1 MPVLPVEA
9 IAALIAVGI
18 VSALFAAVFVGRWL
32 GARRQRVEEADD
44 PHIGVVQG
52 AILALLGLLLGFSF
66 SGASE
71 RFVQRQ
77 DIIVRETSAIGTAY
91 MRCDLFAP
99 IHSAAIRQVLQEYV
113 DARIDLFEASG
124 REALA
129 TSEAK
134 RRIDD
139 LQDRLWRAAA
149 DAARETPQ
157 FAALIVTPVTEVID
171 AYELRTAATRR
182 HIPMLVMAIMIACA
196 MASLGSVGYVM
207 GLSKRSLRGP
217 VVLLIVLI
225 TAALWVTIDLDFA
238 RHGLIQIDARPL
250 LELRES
256 MKN

>member
-9 IAALIAVGI
+9 VAALIAVGI
-18 VSALFAAVFVGRWL
+18 VSSLVAAVFVGRWL
-32 GARRQRVEEADD
+32 GVRRRRVEAADD

-77 DIIVRETSAIGTAY
+77 DIIVREANAIGTAY
-91 MRCDLFAP
+91 MRCDLLP
-99 IHSAAIRQVLQEYV
+99 SIHAAAIREILREYV
-113 DARIDLFEASG
+113 NARIDLFDAAG
-124 REALA
+124 REASA
-129 TSEAK
+129 TIESM

-139 LQDRLWRAAA
+139 LQDRLWRSAAQ
-149 DAARETPQ
+149 AARDTPQ
-157 FAALIVTPVTEVID
+157 FAALIVTPITEVID
-171 AYELRTAATRR
+171 EFELRNAATRR
-182 HIPMLVMAIMIACA
+182 HIPVLVMAIMIACA

-225 TAALWVTIDLDFA
+225 TAALWVTIDLDFS
-238 RHGLIQIDARPL
+238 RHGLIQIDAVPL